1 MGRGYLDSRE
11 SSRGGWDSRRQEEG
25 LRETHSEFEKMQI
38 RERPSNSLQSE
49 ESLRREAMSASMT
62 AYDRD
67 VLRKLSPIPPR
78 SNQRMPYSPDDG
90 PAPAESRRP
99 GWNFTPTSSPIDI
112 RSRPSESP
120 MERWPSRRDPRLTRM
135 VLSPEQHP
143 PVFPSSMNYQ
153 NSGSDSL
160 SVSSLGP
167 NDDSHGDSIR
177 SPIAGFLVG
186 NNSFDN
192 SRGRLPLRPKK
203 SYDRMGR
210 MDDDLMMEGI
220 PSSHISK
227 LRHLNLGSE
236 TPPRPNSYSV
246 LNGNSNSHQ
255 RAGSKRRASSP
266 PNEDRMMVQAELTRK
281 STHDGTEGPHRRSP
295 IGPQL
300 SAARYSPGMGSKF
313 YPSLGIHS
321 ASTGSSFASSAG
333 TGWSN
338 SLASSIVSVATSYS
352 PQDCSS
358 PGASFS
364 PQSDPETAS
373 DSPYMNNTNARRGNR
388 QAQDLQVT
396 PLSDREVMPQK
407 LSPVPKLNGVYICEC
422 CPKKPKKFET
432 KAELHVHEME
442 KQYTCNFCSNRFKNK
457 NEAERHQNSL
467 HLRKH
472 SWSCAVLS
480 GAEAA
485 FHSSSQ
491 RPGAFDVCGYCGKEF
506 PAPAN
511 WDLRREHLTTEHKFG
526 ECNQAKKFFRADHF
540 RQHLKHSHS
549 GTTGK
554 WTNVLENACM
564 RDEPG
569 VDGSVGIIGHGNLVI
584 SEE

>member
-1 MGRGYLDSRE
+1 
-11 SSRGGWDSRRQEEG
+11 
-25 LRETHSEFEKMQI
+25 
-38 RERPSNSLQSE
+38 
-49 ESLRREAMSASMT
+49 MSASMT

-78 SNQRMPYSPDDG
+78 SNQRMPYSPIDDG
-90 PAPAESRRP
+90 PASAESEPGRRS
-99 GWNFTPTSSPIDI
+99 GWNFTPTSSPIAI
-112 RSRPSESP
+112 GSRSSESP
-120 MERWPSRRDPRLTRM
+120 MERWPIGNSRRELRLARM
-135 VLSPEQHP
+135 ALSPEQHP
-143 PVFPSSMNYQ
+143 PVFQSSMDYR

-167 NDDSHGDSIR
+167 NDDSYGDSVR
-177 SPIAGFLVG
+177 SPITGFLVG
-186 NNSFDN
+186 SSSFDS
-192 SRGRLPLRPKK
+192 SRGRLPLRPRK

-210 MDDDLMMEGI
+210 MDDDLMMEDI
-220 PSSHISK
+220 SFSHISK

-236 TPPRPNSYSV
+236 TPPRPNSYPV
-246 LNGNSNSHQ
+246 LNGNSNNHQ

-266 PNEDRMMVQAELTRK
+266 PHEDRIMAQTELTRK
-281 STHDGTEGPHRRSP
+281 STYDGTEAPQRRSP

-300 SAARYSPGMGSKF
+300 SAARYSPCMGSKF
-313 YPSLGIHS
+313 HPSLGMHPP
-321 ASTGSSFASSAG
+321 STGSSFASSAG

-338 SLASSIVSVATSYS
+338 SLGASSIVSAATSYS
-352 PQDCSS
+352 PQDRSS

-364 PQSDPETAS
+364 PQSDPETSS
-373 DSPYMNNTNARRGNR
+373 DSPYMSNTNSRRGNR
-388 QAQDLQVT
+388 QRTSQDLQAT
-396 PLSDREVMPQK
+396 PLSDREAMPPK
-407 LSPVPKLNGVYICEC
+407 LSPVPKLHGVHICEC

-432 KAELHVHEME
+432 KEELHIHEME
-442 KQYTCNFCSNRFKNK
+442 KQYTCNFCRNRFKNK

-472 SWSCAVLS
+472 SWSCAALS

-485 FHSSSQ
+485 FHPSSQ

-511 WDLRREHLTTEHKFG
+511 WELRREHLTAEHKFG

-564 RDEPG
+564 RDESG
-569 VDGSVGIIGHGNLVI
+569 ADGSVGIIGHGNSVI